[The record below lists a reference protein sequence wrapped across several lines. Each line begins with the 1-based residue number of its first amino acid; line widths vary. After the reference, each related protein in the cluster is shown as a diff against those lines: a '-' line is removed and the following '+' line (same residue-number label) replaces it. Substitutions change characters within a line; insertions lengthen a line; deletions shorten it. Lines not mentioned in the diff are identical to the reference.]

1 MKRRTVLGLG
11 LAAAMTGMGGAATAR
26 NYTRDLSRANAR
38 ITHGSLIAKCR
49 FGNIEYAT
57 AGVGK
62 PVLMIHGTGG
72 GFDQG
77 LAFAEHLINA
87 GYRVI
92 APSRFGYLR
101 STFPDE
107 PSSENQ
113 SDAFADLLDTL
124 EIERAAVIGGSAG
137 ALSAMQFAIRHP
149 ARCSALLPLV
159 PATYAPQRPPTT
171 RLSPLA
177 TAILEH
183 GLKSDFLFWCG
194 LVTAERSMIATLL
207 ATDPQLVAQASGAE
221 QARVRRI
228 LWDIFPVS
236 PRAKG
241 LFNDAKLAGN
251 PAPMALES
259 IQAPTLTISL
269 EDDRFGT
276 FAAAQHIATNVPG
289 ARLMSYPTG
298 GHVWVGHDQE
308 VAREV
313 QAFLKAH

>member
-87 GYRVI
+87 GYQVI

-113 SDAFADLLDTL
+113 SDAFCRLARRTCD
-124 EIERAAVIGGSAG
+124 RARRGDRRFGRRTIGDAIRDSSSGSLQRPAAAG
-137 ALSAMQFAIRHP
+137 AGYL
-149 ARCSALLPLV
+149 C
-159 PATYAPQRPPTT
+159 
-171 RLSPLA
+171 
-177 TAILEH
+177 
-183 GLKSDFLFWCG
+183 
-194 LVTAERSMIATLL
+194 
-207 ATDPQLVAQASGAE
+207 
-221 QARVRRI
+221 
-228 LWDIFPVS
+228 
-236 PRAKG
+236 
-241 LFNDAKLAGN
+241 
-251 PAPMALES
+251 
-259 IQAPTLTISL
+259 
-269 EDDRFGT
+269 
-276 FAAAQHIATNVPG
+276 AAASADNAALAACNRHIG
-289 ARLMSYPTG
+289 A
-298 GHVWVGHDQE
+298 W
-308 VAREV
+308 A
-313 QAFLKAH
+313 